1 MAEKPKH
8 RHTGHRERMKAEF
21 LARGL
26 EGWPDHR
33 VLELLLFYTIPQGD
47 VNDLAHELVERF
59 GSLAGVLDA
68 SVEELK
74 KVKGVGEHTAVF
86 LRMLPAV
93 LGRYQGARTRLSA
106 IINSPEEA
114 YAWLEPYFFGARNEM
129 VYVLCLDGKR
139 KVLGVRKVAEGSIE
153 LAEVNTRRIAEEAM
167 GLRAAQIY
175 VAHNHVSN
183 LAIPSQADWLTTDVL
198 RAALRPIGIELI
210 DHLVFVDGD
219 MVSLKDSEQRRVY
232 SRVTSDHAPLHFQW
246 RGAKPSC
253 MRTFVLI

>member
-1 MAEKPKH
+1 MPDKPKH

-74 KVKGVGEHTAVF
+74 KVKGVGDHTAVF

-93 LGRYQGARTRLSA
+93 LGRYQGARTLLSA

-139 KVLGVRKVAEGSIE
+139 QVLGVRKVAEGSIE
-153 LAEVNTRRIAEEAM
+153 LAEVNTRRIAEEAI

-183 LAIPSQADWLTTDVL
+183 LAIPSQADWLTTDTL
-198 RAALRPIGIELI
+198 RGALRPIGIELI

-219 MVSLKDSEQRRVY
+219 MVSLKDSEHLKGLQYV
-232 SRVTSDHAPLHFQW
+232 
-246 RGAKPSC
+246 
-253 MRTFVLI
+253 

>member
-1 MAEKPKH
+1 
-8 RHTGHRERMKAEF
+8 MKAEF

-74 KVKGVGEHTAVF
+74 KVKGVGDHTAVF

-139 KVLGVRKVAEGSIE
+139 QVLGVRKVAEGSIE
-153 LAEVNTRRIAEEAM
+153 LAEVNTRRIAEEAI

-183 LAIPSQADWLTTDVL
+183 LAIPSQADWLTTDTL
-198 RAALRPIGIELI
+198 RGALRPIGIELI

-219 MVSLKDSEQRRVY
+219 MVSLKDSEHLKSLQYV
-232 SRVTSDHAPLHFQW
+232 
-246 RGAKPSC
+246 
-253 MRTFVLI
+253 

>member
-1 MAEKPKH
+1 MADKPKH

-74 KVKGVGEHTAVF
+74 KVKGVGDHTAVF

-129 VYVLCLDGKR
+129 VYVLCMDGKR
-139 KVLGVRKVAEGSIE
+139 QVLGVRKVAEGSIE
-153 LAEVNTRRIAEEAM
+153 MAEVNTRRIAEEAI

-183 LAIPSQADWLTTDVL
+183 LAIPSQADWLTTDTL
-198 RAALRPIGIELI
+198 RGALSPIGIELI

-219 MVSLKDSEQRRVY
+219 MVSLKDSEHLKSLQ
-232 SRVTSDHAPLHFQW
+232 
-246 RGAKPSC
+246 
-253 MRTFVLI
+253 FV

>member
-1 MAEKPKH
+1 MADKPKH

-74 KVKGVGEHTAVF
+74 KVKGVGDHTAVF

-139 KVLGVRKVAEGSIE
+139 QVLGVRKVAEGSIQM
-153 LAEVNTRRIAEEAM
+153 AEMNARRIAEEAM
-167 GLRAAQIY
+167 GLRAARIY

-183 LAIPSQADWLTTDVL
+183 LAIPSQADWLTTDTL
-198 RAALRPIGIELI
+198 RGALRPIGIELI

-219 MVSLKDSEQRRVY
+219 MVSLKDSEHLKSLQYV
-232 SRVTSDHAPLHFQW
+232 
-246 RGAKPSC
+246 
-253 MRTFVLI
+253 

>member
-1 MAEKPKH
+1 MADKPKH

-74 KVKGVGEHTAVF
+74 KVKGVGDHTAVF

-106 IINSPEEA
+106 IINSPEDA

-139 KVLGVRKVAEGSIE
+139 QVLGVRKVAEGSIE
-153 LAEVNTRRIAEEAM
+153 MAEVNTRRIAEEAI

-183 LAIPSQADWLTTDVL
+183 LAIPSQADWLTTDTL
-198 RAALRPIGIELI
+198 RGALRPIGIELI

-219 MVSLKDSEQRRVY
+219 MVSLKDSEHLKSLQYV
-232 SRVTSDHAPLHFQW
+232 
-246 RGAKPSC
+246 
-253 MRTFVLI
+253 

>member
-1 MAEKPKH
+1 MADKPKH

-33 VLELLLFYTIPQGD
+33 VLELLLFYTIHQGD

-74 KVKGVGEHTAVF
+74 KVKGVGDHTAVF

-139 KVLGVRKVAEGSIE
+139 QVLGVRKVAEGSIE
-153 LAEVNTRRIAEEAM
+153 LAEVNTRRIAEEAI

-183 LAIPSQADWLTTDVL
+183 LAIPSQADWLTTDTL
-198 RAALRPIGIELI
+198 RGALRPIGIELI

-219 MVSLKDSEQRRVY
+219 MVSLKDSEHLKSLQYV
-232 SRVTSDHAPLHFQW
+232 
-246 RGAKPSC
+246 
-253 MRTFVLI
+253 

>member
-1 MAEKPKH
+1 MADKPKH

-74 KVKGVGEHTAVF
+74 KVKGVGDHTAVF

-129 VYVLCLDGKR
+129 VYVLCMDGKR
-139 KVLGVRKVAEGSIE
+139 QVLGVRKVAEGSIE
-153 LAEVNTRRIAEEAM
+153 MAEVNTRRIAEEAI

-183 LAIPSQADWLTTDVL
+183 LAIPSQADWLTTDTL
-198 RAALRPIGIELI
+198 RGALRPIGIELI

-219 MVSLKDSEQRRVY
+219 MVSLKDSEHLKGLQYV
-232 SRVTSDHAPLHFQW
+232 
-246 RGAKPSC
+246 
-253 MRTFVLI
+253 

>member
-1 MAEKPKH
+1 MGIH
-8 RHTGHRERMKAEF
+8 DGHREKMRRRFRET
-21 LARGL
+21 GL
-26 EGWPDHR
+26 EGFADHEA
-33 VLELLLFYTIPQGD
+33 LELLLYYAIPQGD

-74 KVKGVGEHTAVF
+74 KVKGVGDHTAIF

-139 KVLGVRKVAEGSIE
+139 QVLGVRKVAEGSIE
-153 LAEVNTRRIAEEAM
+153 LAEVNTRRIAEEAI

-183 LAIPSQADWLTTDVL
+183 LAIPSQADWLTTDTL
-198 RAALRPIGIELI
+198 RGALSPIGIELI

-219 MVSLKDSEQRRVY
+219 MVSLKDSEHLKSLQYV
-232 SRVTSDHAPLHFQW
+232 
-246 RGAKPSC
+246 
-253 MRTFVLI
+253 

>member
-1 MAEKPKH
+1 MPDKPKH

-74 KVKGVGEHTAVF
+74 KVKGVGDHTAVF

-129 VYVLCLDGKR
+129 VYVLCMDGKR
-139 KVLGVRKVAEGSIE
+139 QVLGVRKVAEGSIE
-153 LAEVNTRRIAEEAM
+153 MAEVNTRRIAEEAI

-183 LAIPSQADWLTTDVL
+183 LAIPSRADWLTTDTL
-198 RAALRPIGIELI
+198 RGALRPIGIELI

-219 MVSLKDSEQRRVY
+219 MVSMKDSKHRRN
-232 SRVTSDHAPLHFQW
+232 LQ
-246 RGAKPSC
+246 
-253 MRTFVLI
+253 FV

>member
-1 MAEKPKH
+1 MPDKPKH

-74 KVKGVGEHTAVF
+74 KVKGVGDHTAVF

-139 KVLGVRKVAEGSIE
+139 QVLGVRKVAEGSIE
-153 LAEVNTRRIAEEAM
+153 MAEVNTRRIAEEAI

-183 LAIPSQADWLTTDVL
+183 LAIPSQADWLTTDTL
-198 RAALRPIGIELI
+198 RGALRPIGIELI
-210 DHLVFVDGD
+210 DHLVFVEGIW
-219 MVSLKDSEQRRVY
+219 S
-232 SRVTSDHAPLHFQW
+232 P
-246 RGAKPSC
+246 
-253 MRTFVLI
+253 

>member
-1 MAEKPKH
+1 MADNPKH

-74 KVKGVGEHTAVF
+74 KVKGVGDHTAVF

-139 KVLGVRKVAEGSIE
+139 QVLGVRKVAEGSIE
-153 LAEVNTRRIAEEAM
+153 LAEVNTRRIAEEAI

-183 LAIPSQADWLTTDVL
+183 LAIPSQADWLTTDTL
-198 RAALRPIGIELI
+198 RGALRPIGIELI

-219 MVSLKDSEQRRVY
+219 MVSLKDSEHLKGLQYV
-232 SRVTSDHAPLHFQW
+232 
-246 RGAKPSC
+246 
-253 MRTFVLI
+253 

>member
-1 MAEKPKH
+1 MPDKPKH

-33 VLELLLFYTIPQGD
+33 VLELLLFFTIPQGD

-74 KVKGVGEHTAVF
+74 KVKGVGDHTAVF

-106 IINSPEEA
+106 VINCPEEA

-139 KVLGVRKVAEGSIE
+139 QVLGVRKVAEGSIE
-153 LAEVNTRRIAEEAM
+153 LAEVNTRRIAEEAI

-183 LAIPSQADWLTTDVL
+183 LAIPSQADWLTTDTL
-198 RAALRPIGIELI
+198 RGALRPIGIELI

-219 MVSLKDSEQRRVY
+219 MVSLKDSEHLKGLQYV
-232 SRVTSDHAPLHFQW
+232 
-246 RGAKPSC
+246 
-253 MRTFVLI
+253 

>member
-1 MAEKPKH
+1 MPDKPKH
-8 RHTGHRERMKAEF
+8 RHAGHRERMKAEF

-47 VNDLAHELVERF
+47 LNDLAHELVERF

-74 KVKGVGEHTAVF
+74 KVKGVGDHTAVF

-139 KVLGVRKVAEGSIE
+139 QVLGVRKVAEGSIE
-153 LAEVNTRRIAEEAM
+153 LAEVNTRRIAEEAI

-183 LAIPSQADWLTTDVL
+183 LAIPSQADWLTTDTL
-198 RAALRPIGIELI
+198 RGALRPIGIELI

-219 MVSLKDSEQRRVY
+219 MVSLKDSEHLKSLQYV
-232 SRVTSDHAPLHFQW
+232 
-246 RGAKPSC
+246 
-253 MRTFVLI
+253 

>member
-1 MAEKPKH
+1 MPDKPKH
-8 RHTGHRERMKAEF
+8 RHAGHRERMKAEF

-74 KVKGVGEHTAVF
+74 KVKGVGDHTAVF

-129 VYVLCLDGKR
+129 VYVLCMDGKR
-139 KVLGVRKVAEGSIE
+139 QVLGVRKVAEGSIE
-153 LAEVNTRRIAEEAM
+153 LAEVNTRRIAEEAI

-183 LAIPSQADWLTTDVL
+183 LAIPSQADWLTTDTL
-198 RAALRPIGIELI
+198 RGALRPIGIELI

-219 MVSLKDSEQRRVY
+219 MVSLKDSEHLKSLQYV
-232 SRVTSDHAPLHFQW
+232 
-246 RGAKPSC
+246 
-253 MRTFVLI
+253 

>member
-1 MAEKPKH
+1 MADKPKH

-74 KVKGVGEHTAVF
+74 KVKGVGDHTAVF

-114 YAWLEPYFFGARNEM
+114 YTWLEPYFFGARNEM

-139 KVLGVRKVAEGSIE
+139 QVLGVRKVAEGSIE
-153 LAEVNTRRIAEEAM
+153 LAEVNTRRIAEEAI

-183 LAIPSQADWLTTDVL
+183 LAIPSQADWLTTDTL
-198 RAALRPIGIELI
+198 RGALRPIGIELI

-219 MVSLKDSEQRRVY
+219 MVSLKDSEHLKSLQYV
-232 SRVTSDHAPLHFQW
+232 
-246 RGAKPSC
+246 
-253 MRTFVLI
+253 

>member
-1 MAEKPKH
+1 MNERRFNRRFVHSLRKIGNFIEIDSDFNVLKKIVEKPII
-8 RHTGHRERMKAEF
+8 ENFES
-21 LARGL
+21 
-26 EGWPDHR
+26 
-33 VLELLLFYTIPQGD
+33 GD
-47 VNDLAHELVERF
+47 A
-59 GSLAGVLDA
+59 
-68 SVEELK
+68 ELK
-74 KVKGVGEHTAVF
+74 KVKGVGDHTAVF

-139 KVLGVRKVAEGSIE
+139 QVLGVRKVAEGSIE
-153 LAEVNTRRIAEEAM
+153 MAEVNTRRIAEEAI

-183 LAIPSQADWLTTDVL
+183 LAIPSQADWLTTDTL
-198 RAALRPIGIELI
+198 RGALRPIGIELI

-219 MVSLKDSEQRRVY
+219 MVSLKDSEHLKGLQYV
-232 SRVTSDHAPLHFQW
+232 
-246 RGAKPSC
+246 
-253 MRTFVLI
+253 

>member
-1 MAEKPKH
+1 MADKPKH

-74 KVKGVGEHTAVF
+74 KVKGVGDHTAVF

-114 YAWLEPYFFGARNEM
+114 YAWLEPYFFGARNEL

-139 KVLGVRKVAEGSIE
+139 QVLGVRKVAEGSIE
-153 LAEVNTRRIAEEAM
+153 LAEVNTRRIAEEAI
-167 GLRAAQIY
+167 GLRPTY
-175 VAHNHVSN
+175 T
-183 LAIPSQADWLTTDVL
+183 ADGTAVYPETIGC
-198 RAALRPIGIELI
+198 PIGIELI

-219 MVSLKDSEQRRVY
+219 MVSLKDSEHLKSLQYV
-232 SRVTSDHAPLHFQW
+232 
-246 RGAKPSC
+246 
-253 MRTFVLI
+253 

>member
-1 MAEKPKH
+1 MADKPKH

-59 GSLAGVLDA
+59 DSLAGVLDA

-74 KVKGVGEHTAVF
+74 KVKGVGDHTAVF

-139 KVLGVRKVAEGSIE
+139 QVLGVRKVAEGSIE
-153 LAEVNTRRIAEEAM
+153 LAEVNTRRIAEEAI

-183 LAIPSQADWLTTDVL
+183 LAIPSQADWLTTDTL
-198 RAALRPIGIELI
+198 RGALRPIGIELI

-219 MVSLKDSEQRRVY
+219 MVSLKDSEHLKSLQYV
-232 SRVTSDHAPLHFQW
+232 
-246 RGAKPSC
+246 
-253 MRTFVLI
+253 

>member
-1 MAEKPKH
+1 MADKPKH

-74 KVKGVGEHTAVF
+74 KVKGVGDHTAVF
-86 LRMLPAV
+86 LRMLPTV

-139 KVLGVRKVAEGSIE
+139 QVLGVRKVAEGSIE
-153 LAEVNTRRIAEEAM
+153 MAEVNTRRIAEEAI

-183 LAIPSQADWLTTDVL
+183 LAIPSQADWLTTDTL
-198 RAALRPIGIELI
+198 RGALRPIGIELI

-219 MVSLKDSEQRRVY
+219 MVSLKDSEHLKGLQYV
-232 SRVTSDHAPLHFQW
+232 
-246 RGAKPSC
+246 
-253 MRTFVLI
+253 

>member
-8 RHTGHRERMKAEF
+8 RHAGHRERMKAEF

-74 KVKGVGEHTAVF
+74 KVKGVGDHTAVF

-129 VYVLCLDGKR
+129 VYVLCMDGKR
-139 KVLGVRKVAEGSIE
+139 QVLGVRKVAEGSIE
-153 LAEVNTRRIAEEAM
+153 MAEVNTRRIAEEAI

-183 LAIPSQADWLTTDVL
+183 LAIPSQADWLTTDTL
-198 RAALRPIGIELI
+198 RGALRPIGIELI

-219 MVSLKDSEQRRVY
+219 MVSLKDSEHLKGLQYV
-232 SRVTSDHAPLHFQW
+232 
-246 RGAKPSC
+246 
-253 MRTFVLI
+253 

>member
-1 MAEKPKH
+1 MPDKPKH

-74 KVKGVGEHTAVF
+74 KVKGVGDHTAVF

-106 IINSPEEA
+106 IINSPEEV

-139 KVLGVRKVAEGSIE
+139 QVLGVRKVAEGSIE
-153 LAEVNTRRIAEEAM
+153 LAEVNTRRIAEEAI

-183 LAIPSQADWLTTDVL
+183 LAIPSQADWLTTDTL
-198 RAALRPIGIELI
+198 RGALRPIGIELI

-219 MVSLKDSEQRRVY
+219 MVSLKDSEHLKGLQYV
-232 SRVTSDHAPLHFQW
+232 
-246 RGAKPSC
+246 
-253 MRTFVLI
+253 

>member
-1 MAEKPKH
+1 MADKPKH

-74 KVKGVGEHTAVF
+74 KVKGVGDHTAVF

-139 KVLGVRKVAEGSIE
+139 QVLGVRKVAEGSIE
-153 LAEVNTRRIAEEAM
+153 LAEVNTRRIAEEAI

-183 LAIPSQADWLTTDVL
+183 LAIPSQADWLTTDTL
-198 RAALRPIGIELI
+198 RSALRPIGIELI

-219 MVSLKDSEQRRVY
+219 MVSLKDSEHLKSLQYV
-232 SRVTSDHAPLHFQW
+232 
-246 RGAKPSC
+246 
-253 MRTFVLI
+253 

>member
-1 MAEKPKH
+1 MPDKPKH

-74 KVKGVGEHTAVF
+74 KVKGVGDHTAVF

-129 VYVLCLDGKR
+129 VYVLCMDGKR
-139 KVLGVRKVAEGSIE
+139 QVLGVRKVAEGSIE
-153 LAEVNTRRIAEEAM
+153 MAEVNTRRIAEEAI

-183 LAIPSQADWLTTDVL
+183 LAIPSQADWLTTDTL
-198 RAALRPIGIELI
+198 RGALRPIGIELI

-219 MVSLKDSEQRRVY
+219 MVSLKDSEHLKSLQY
-232 SRVTSDHAPLHFQW
+232 
-246 RGAKPSC
+246 
-253 MRTFVLI
+253 M

>member
-8 RHTGHRERMKAEF
+8 RHAGHRERMKAEF

-74 KVKGVGEHTAVF
+74 KVKGVGDHTAVF

-106 IINSPEEA
+106 IINSPEDA

-139 KVLGVRKVAEGSIE
+139 QVLGVRKVAEGSIE
-153 LAEVNTRRIAEEAM
+153 LAEVNTRRIAEEAI

-183 LAIPSQADWLTTDVL
+183 LAIPSQADWLTTDTL
-198 RAALRPIGIELI
+198 RGALRPIGIELI

-219 MVSLKDSEQRRVY
+219 MVSMKDSEYRRN
-232 SRVTSDHAPLHFQW
+232 LQ
-246 RGAKPSC
+246 
-253 MRTFVLI
+253 FV

>member
-1 MAEKPKH
+1 MGTH
-8 RHTGHRERMKAEF
+8 DGHRQRLKTEF
-21 LARGL
+21 LARPDSF
-26 EGWPDHR
+26 PDHKL
-33 VLELLLFYTIPQGD
+33 LELLLFYTIPQGD

-74 KVKGVGEHTAVF
+74 KVKGVGDHTAVF

-139 KVLGVRKVAEGSIE
+139 QVLGVRKVAEGSIE
-153 LAEVNTRRIAEEAM
+153 LAEVNTRRIAEEAI

-183 LAIPSQADWLTTDVL
+183 LAIPSQADWLTTDTL
-198 RAALRPIGIELI
+198 RGALRPIGIELI

-219 MVSLKDSEQRRVY
+219 MVSLKDSEHLKSLQYV
-232 SRVTSDHAPLHFQW
+232 
-246 RGAKPSC
+246 
-253 MRTFVLI
+253 